1 MAERVFTTMHE
12 GWLRLLFTSFAVNDR
27 EWGERLYDYSEILY
41 RHMRFVETLFV
52 EKKIEYSY
60 ERPSIALEFKSE
72 GEAARFCHEGIEK
85 ILEQM
90 NESGDPLA
98 SRIIHDLRYISST
111 LEREFEREGE
121 VTAFDKSLKLDGVE
135 LEKSSLD
142 ALVLFLFEESYK
154 EYELIIIY
162 SYAQTVVESKRLFEI
177 FQILIDESK
186 FHLKSFAL
194 LMAKLGILAVP
205 RMVTQEIYRF
215 DSLKRF
221 LTEGIEE
228 EKGAKEQCRALAEA
242 VDEEKLREFFDFI
255 NFQEDYHITLM
266 KEALEII
273 E

>member
-12 GWLRLLFTSFAVNDR
+12 GWLRLLFTSFAVRDR

-41 RHMRFVETLFV
+41 RHMRFVEELFV
-52 EKKIEYSY
+52 KRGIEYSY
-60 ERPSIALEFKSE
+60 ERPALTLEFENE
-72 GEAARFCHEGIEK
+72 GEAARFSLVGVER
-85 ILEQM
+85 ILDQL
-90 NESGDPLA
+90 NESKDPLA
-98 SRIIHDLRYISST
+98 SRIIHDLRYIASQLSRN
-111 LEREFEREGE
+111 LGKEEPI
-121 VTAFDKSLKLDGVE
+121 TAFDKSLKLDGVDLDKE
-135 LEKSSLD
+135 SLD

-162 SYAQTVVESKRLFEI
+162 SYAQRVVDSKRVFEI

-186 FHLKSFAL
+186 FHLKSFAH
-194 LMAKLGILAVP
+194 LMARLGILAVP

-221 LTEGIEE
+221 LEDGIEE

-242 VDEEKLREFFDFI
+242 VKNDELRDFFNFI